1 MKHNNM
7 DKSYTYKVEWNK
19 SDVKYL
25 LHESIYIKLNNRT
38 AVLRETPPVGEQQRK
53 QSKWPT

>member
-1 MKHNNM
+1 M